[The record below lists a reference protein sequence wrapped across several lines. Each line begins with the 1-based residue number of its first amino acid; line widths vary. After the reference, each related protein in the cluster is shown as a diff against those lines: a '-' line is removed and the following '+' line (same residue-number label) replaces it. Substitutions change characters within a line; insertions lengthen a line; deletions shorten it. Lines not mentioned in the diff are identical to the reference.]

1 MPDYYLLPVPGVCL
15 LLVAMCLGSKVVERA
30 VFAVLFIGGAVAVW
44 FFEGFEDLS
53 KFLVSFAGVIGGLC
67 SMGLSV
73 KGVHVSGERNVVIQ
87 DAKDAKISVFQGT
100 EKELDK
106 EIQE

>member
-1 MPDYYLLPVPGVCL
+1 M
-15 LLVAMCLGSKVVERA
+15 
-30 VFAVLFIGGAVAVW
+30 
-44 FFEGFEDLS
+44 
-53 KFLVSFAGVIGGLC
+53 
-67 SMGLSV
+67 SV